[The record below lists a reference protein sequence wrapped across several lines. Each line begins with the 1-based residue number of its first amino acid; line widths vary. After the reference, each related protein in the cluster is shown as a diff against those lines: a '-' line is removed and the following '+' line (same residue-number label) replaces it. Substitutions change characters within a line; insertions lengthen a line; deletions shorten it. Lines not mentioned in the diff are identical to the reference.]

1 MTNLNLLSPI
11 IGFLLLGIVAFYLV
25 KRYKGIKILPR
36 DYIIFYNFEIKF
48 RKNIERYTSIITIE
62 KAKRAFIFLAVKFL
76 QRLKTDTVRLQ
87 LFFENLL
94 NKLKNHT

>member
-1 MTNLNLLSPI
+1 MTNLNFLSPI
-11 IGFLLLGIVAFYLV
+11 IGFLLLGIVAFYLI

-36 DYIIFYNFEIKF
+36 DYIIFYNFEVKF
-48 RKNIERYTSIITIE
+48 KKNIDRYVSIISFE
-62 KAKRAFIFLAVKFL
+62 KIKKAFVFLAVKFL

-87 LFFENLL
+87 LFFENIL